1 MQSALF
7 PLNLTKII
15 LPRIGTDCKSFYN
28 GEKIMESG
36 KFRKKRK
43 SFAQVSNYALM
54 DKNLSLKAK
63 GLYAI
68 IEAYISIPDFT
79 LYKDFLAKQSSD
91 GDRSFDGG
99 WKELKEKG
107 YLKIYKTQSA
117 RGFNYEYELL
127 DEPELE
133 PTPTKRTP
141 GECRC
146 GDCTD
151 GKSTAGEEI
160 SKINNQEKNTEINN
174 TYINNSREDFKST
187 KENLIDEFY
196 CKTSDVDFNE
206 INNFSSK
213 QERLDKF
220 LKTLNDNELQVIN
233 NLDKANATS
242 FYLAIMNL
250 FDDPKIQNKEGYLR
264 TVLKNPESFIDSFV
278 HKLIHNEQHEIY
290 DSSNNVEITPEEEE
304 AFNRLRNAKTE
315 ELELF

>member
-1 MQSALF
+1 
-7 PLNLTKII
+7 
-15 LPRIGTDCKSFYN
+15 
-28 GEKIMESG
+28 MESG

-68 IEAYISIPDFT
+68 IEAYISIPDFV
-79 LYKDFLAKQSSD
+79 LYKDFLVKQSSD

-151 GKSTAGEEI
+151 GKSMAGEET

-174 TYINNSREDFKST
+174 TYINNNRENFKLT
-187 KENLIDEFY
+187 KENLINKFY
-196 CKTSDVDFNE
+196 YKASDVDFNE
-206 INNFSSK
+206 INNFFSK

-220 LKTLNDNELQVIN
+220 LRTLNDNELQIIN

-264 TVLKNPESFIDSFV
+264 TVLKNPKSFVDSFA
-278 HKLIHNEQHEIY
+278 HKLMHNEYHEIY
-290 DSSNNVEITPEEEE
+290 DSSNNVSITPEEEE
-304 AFNRLRNAKTE
+304 AFYRLKIPKQKN
-315 ELELF
+315 